1 MQSFAAYLTAPL
13 KASLLVSQ
21 TTSKWSIY
29 PLISVSE
36 IQPYIKNGIVYLH
49 FRILVITDF
58 RYGNEHAALH
68 IQEEAVYGLTEVNR
82 PQIKNAR
89 IIANPGCYPTS
100 CLLPLIPILRAGL
113 INSDSIIIDSKS
125 GVSGAGR
132 APGESKLFCEVTEGM
147 HPYGI
152 ANHRHLPEIEQELS
166 DAAGGAINVSFTP
179 HLTPMSRGMLSTIY
193 VQTSPGVVA
202 EALRTAITNFYV
214 NERFVRVLEKG
225 VVPQTRHV
233 RGSNFN
239 LINVFDDRIP
249 GRAVIVSVIDNLV
262 KGASGQALQ
271 NMNLIMGE
279 EETTGLL
286 QQPMFP

>member
-1 MQSFAAYLTAPL
+1 MIIIGL
-13 KASLLVSQ
+13 
-21 TTSKWSIY
+21 
-29 PLISVSE
+29 
-36 IQPYIKNGIVYLH
+36 
-49 FRILVITDF
+49 

-113 INSDSIIIDSKS
+113 IDSDSIIIDSKS

-132 APGESKLFCEVTEGM
+132 APGESKLFCEVTEGL

-166 DAAGGAINVSFTP
+166 DAAGGAISVSFTP
-179 HLTPMSRGMLSTIY
+179 HLIPMSRGMLSTIY
-193 VQTSPGVVA
+193 VQTSPGVDA

-271 NMNLIMGE
+271 NMNLILGE